1 MKRIE
6 AIMKPEKMYLV
17 ADALRKFGVGGV
29 TVSQVRGR
37 GSSRVPVISGL
48 RGTARFVA
56 DFNARSAVYTIGDD
70 SKVDQVVSEILNVL
84 HETGKKG
91 EGKIFVTPVDDVID
105 ICTKERGKAAL

>member
-56 DFNARSAVYTIGDD
+56 DFNARSVVYTIVDD
-70 SKVDQVVSEILNVL
+70 YKVDQVVSEILNVL

>member
-6 AIMKPEKMYLV
+6 IIIKPEKTHLL

-29 TVSQVRGR
+29 TVLQVRGR
-37 GSSRVPVISGL
+37 GSSEVPVISGL

-56 DFNARSAVYTIGDD
+56 DFNARSVVYTIVDD

-84 HETGKKG
+84 QETGKKG

-105 ICTKERGKAAL
+105 IGTRKKGESGI